1 MTSVD
6 AAGGFL
12 YGPVGDAT
20 RKAIAG
26 YSVCL
31 YVRSFRRASARTSEA
46 RKYLERIGIP
56 YELRKNSVRFPSTG
70 GSLNFAVTEPELRG
84 YHEECLYM
92 DTIG

>member
-20 RKAIAG
+20 RKAITG

-31 YVRSFRRASARTSEA
+31 YVRSFQRASARTSEV
-46 RKYLERIGIP
+46 RKYLEHIGIP
-56 YELRKNSVRFPSTG
+56 YELRKNSVWFPSTG
-70 GSLNFAVTEPELRG
+70 GSLSFAVTEPELHG
-84 YHEECLYM
+84 YHEKCLYM
-92 DTIG
+92 DTIR